1 MARKERDRDRDRD
14 NKRHDRLKPGMRPR
28 ERYCFF
34 CKNKIEHID
43 YKDTNLLKRYV
54 SDKGKI
60 RARRTTGVCV
70 QHQHALATAIK
81 RARQMALIPYAGK
94 PAA

>member
-1 MARKERDRDRDRD
+1 MAREQ
-14 NKRHDRLKPGMRPR
+14 KRPSGPKGANPKGRPR

-34 CKNKIEHID
+34 CKNKIEEID
-43 YKDTNLLKRYV
+43 YKDVNLLKRFV

-60 RARRTTGVCV
+60 KARRTTGTCV
-70 QHQHALATAIK
+70 QHQHRLASAVK
-81 RARQMALIPYAGK
+81 RARQMALMSYTGR

>member
-1 MARKERDRDRDRD
+1 MA
-14 NKRHDRLKPGMRPR
+14 KRTDKRSEKRQEKPGMRQR
-28 ERYCFF
+28 ARYCFF

-43 YKDTNLLKRYV
+43 YKDVNLLKRFV

-60 RARRTTGVCV
+60 KARRTTGVCV
-70 QHQHALATAIK
+70 QHQHKLSRAVK
-81 RARQMALIPYAGK
+81 RARQMALMPYSGK

>member
-1 MARKERDRDRDRD
+1 MAKKAERRRERQE
-14 NKRHDRLKPGMRPR
+14 KPGMRQR
-28 ERYCFF
+28 ARYCFF
-34 CKNKIEHID
+34 CKNKIEYID
-43 YKDTNLLKRYV
+43 YKDVNLLRRFV

-70 QHQHALATAIK
+70 QHQHQLARAVK
-81 RARQMALIPYAGK
+81 RARQMALISYTGK

>member
-1 MARKERDRDRDRD
+1 MKKE
-14 NKRHDRLKPGMRPR
+14 KPQRRSNRPDERQR

-34 CKNKIEHID
+34 CKNKVEEID
-43 YKDTNLLKRYV
+43 YKDINLLKRFV

-60 RARRTTGVCV
+60 KARRTTGVCV
-70 QHQHALATAIK
+70 QHQHRLARAVK
-81 RARQMALIPYAGK
+81 RARQMALMSYTGR